1 VHERA
6 ASAVSC
12 LLVLLM
18 GAVLSIKLRDR
29 MPLVIYFWVFLMAL
43 IAVVITNSGEKL
55 AQSGSSNAMGMALL
69 VIWLGNVIL
78 AVTLGLNFWK
88 LSRT

>member
-1 VHERA
+1 
-6 ASAVSC
+6 
-12 LLVLLM
+12 M

-55 AQSGSSNAMGMALL
+55 AQSGSSNAMSMALL

-78 AVTLGLNFWK
+78 AATLGLNFWK